1 MGQRG
6 EGGWREQGKLDF
18 QEVQLVTSAGAG
30 GGGRSPGS
38 ISSKLSTLPI
48 YYCHMSPDPT
58 TSLSP
63 VTHLSFVTLLPHLP
77 HHLRTCLPE
86 YPEWWW
92 GWWGSVKECNP
103 KTSSTLNGNVKC
115 ETANA
120 KKFSANGD
128 NNIHSTRRL
137 QLINRKLTVIIINWP
152 DIYWHHLLFHICEH
166 LRSERPS
173 RWGQPW
179 VWVFRL
185 VGGRWPECSTSSS
198 VTKLSSQK
206 HPPPPTTAYCPRT

>member
-1 MGQRG
+1 MG
-6 EGGWREQGKLDF
+6 EGGHQDP
-18 QEVQLVTSAGAG
+18 
-30 GGGRSPGS
+30 SPRNF
-38 ISSKLSTLPI
+38 P
-48 YYCHMSPDPT
+48 
-58 TSLSP
+58 LSP
-63 VTHLSFVTLLPHLP
+63 STTVICHLTPPRLCHLWP
-77 HHLRTCLPE
+77 ICHLWHFCNCHICHISELVPQNIQRPE
-86 YPEWWW
+86 LWW
-92 GWWGSVKECNP
+92 GWSGSVKECNP

-120 KKFSANGD
+120 KKFSANGN
-128 NNIHSTRRL
+128 NNIHSMRRL
-137 QLINRKLTVIIINWP
+137 QLINQKLTIVIINWP

-166 LRSERPS
+166 LSSERPS
-173 RWGQPW
+173 CWGQPW